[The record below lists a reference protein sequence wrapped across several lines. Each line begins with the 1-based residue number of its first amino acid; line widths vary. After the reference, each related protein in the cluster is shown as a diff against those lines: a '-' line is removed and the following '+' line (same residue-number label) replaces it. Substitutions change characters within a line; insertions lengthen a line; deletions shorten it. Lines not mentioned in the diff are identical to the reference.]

1 MESNEKKDQNKSN
14 AISRIH
20 INDYQSK
27 SEAKTKLEQKID
39 TIKKGIK
46 P

>member
-1 MESNEKKDQNKSN
+1 MESNEKKDQNESN
-14 AISRIH
+14 AISSIK
-20 INDYQSK
+20 IDDYQSN
-27 SEAKTKLEQKID
+27 SEAKTKFEQKID